1 MELTYDVAK
10 EKGSSRYFA
19 YSVKT
24 PHIPVFGSLGDKKHA
39 LHVAADCMGISYKD
53 YMKLRRKAG

>member
-1 MELTYDVAK
+1 MKITYDVAK

-19 YSVKT
+19 HAVET
-24 PHIPVFGSLGDKKHA
+24 PHIPVIGSLGDKKHA
-39 LHVAADCMGISYKD
+39 LHVAADCMGISYKE